1 MEQYTWL
8 IILAA
13 WSLLLALGLAGGDPL
28 AVGQPGREAL
38 AVKLAK
44 WAHRAARELRTRGA
58 AQERDA
64 VPARRYPA
72 PPRASESGLHAAV

>member
-28 AVGQPGREAL
+28 ALGQPGREAP

-44 WAHRAARELRTRGA
+44 WVRRTAAASWPSAPVTRLPRRAA
-58 AQERDA
+58 
-64 VPARRYPA
+64 PARH
-72 PPRASESGLHAAV
+72 SESGLHAAV

>member
-8 IILAA
+8 FILAA

-28 AVGQPGREAL
+28 AMGQPGREAP

-44 WAHRAARELRTRGA
+44 WAHRTLRGGRESVQPTPHAQRHRT
-58 AQERDA
+58 
-64 VPARRYPA
+64 PART
-72 PPRASESGLHAAV
+72 SESGLHAAV

>member
-28 AVGQPGREAL
+28 AAGQPGREAP

-44 WAHRAARELRTRGA
+44 WARRTLISSRPIEQSPRRAPRHTPPAARH
-58 AQERDA
+58 
-64 VPARRYPA
+64 
-72 PPRASESGLHAAV
+72 SESGLSPAV